1 MQAKENAPCLVF
13 IDEIDAV
20 GRSRGTGIG
29 GTNDEREQTLNQM
42 LTGGWG
48 RERGGADC
56 VAGVSVAHAAK
67 PSCA

>member
-1 MQAKENAPCLVF
+1 MVALAVPLGKVHAQHVSRMSWSHPLQAKENAPCLVF

-42 LTGGWG
+42 LTGG
-48 RERGGADC
+48 
-56 VAGVSVAHAAK
+56 
-67 PSCA
+67 